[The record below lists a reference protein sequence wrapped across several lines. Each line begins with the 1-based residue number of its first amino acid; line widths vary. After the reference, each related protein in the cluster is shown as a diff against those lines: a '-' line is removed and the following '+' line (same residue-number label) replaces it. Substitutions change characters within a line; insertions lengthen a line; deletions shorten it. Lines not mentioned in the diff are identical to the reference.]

1 VGDLF
6 LDRNMQSMTMESLAV
21 GWFDLILVA
30 VLIWGGLQGRK
41 YGMSE
46 QLLPLLRWI
55 VAIAVAAFAYRP
67 VGEAL
72 AGITPIS
79 TLSSYLGA
87 YLLCL
92 LGVFVAFAI
101 LKKIFG
107 GKPISGDK
115 FGRSEYYLGVA
126 ASVAKFA
133 CVIIAVLAFLNARA
147 FSKEEIQ
154 RRTIYE
160 RDMYGS
166 SFFPRLDTVQAMV
179 FQKSFSGSM
188 LHDHGGFLLI
198 EPTTPQSVQL
208 KRKQYESF

>member
-1 VGDLF
+1 
-6 LDRNMQSMTMESLAV
+6 MTMGSMAF

-30 VLIWGGLQGRK
+30 VLVWGGLQGRK

-55 VAIAVAAFAYRP
+55 VALAVAAICYKP
-67 VGEAL
+67 VGERL
-72 AGITPIS
+72 AAITPIS

-87 YLLCL
+87 YFLCIL
-92 LGVFVAFAI
+92 VVFISFAI
-101 LKKIFG
+101 LKKLLG

-115 FGRSEYYLGVA
+115 FGRSEYYLGVV
-126 ASVAKFA
+126 ASVAKVA
-133 CVIIAVLAFLNARA
+133 CVVVAVLAFLNARA
-147 FSKEEIQ
+147 FSKEEIR

-179 FQKSFSGSM
+179 FEKSFAGSV
-188 LHDHGGFLLI
+188 LHDYGSFLLI
-198 EPTTPQSVQL
+198 EPTTPQNVQL
-208 KRKQYESF
+208 QRRQYETF